1 MLPFISV
8 LTPTYNR
15 RRFLAN
21 AIACYES
28 QTYPKDRMEWVILDD
43 GLDDVSDVF
52 EELSKRLPNIRYN
65 RQSERSLIGAKRNE
79 LHKLARGEILVS
91 WDDDDFYP
99 PERVSHAVEKLEE
112 SPEVHVAGC
121 SLIYIYFSDVKLI
134 HRLGPFSQRHATNGT
149 MAVRREFA
157 TTHFY
162 DETVSHGEEESF
174 LNFFSYPMIQLSPL
188 KVMLVM
194 SHNSNTFE
202 KGQLRDNPRAL
213 SARTELKLEHFIKD
227 AKLRVDFEDVATA
240 FATGAQK
247 ENTMAGLAEL
257 AEAAKAKK
265 LALQQA
271 KDNENREI
279 VEKEAQFQKN
289 QQTSIDRIQAL
300 RKIQN
305 PTIMV
310 LPNAQS
316 YAMTVVKMI
325 QAQFPMAIIYTAKT
339 THADIVISHI
349 TEVDTADI
357 NPLSI
362 LVVISGESWEQKKR
376 ADVCIGP
383 TRSANAGSL
392 IFYPFAH
399 SSLEERRRP
408 FPVKPPGFSERSKYC
423 AFMYN
428 AHCQYRNKIF
438 EELQSKCGSDKFIA
452 LGTQCNPGVTQTSRY
467 VYNENETYNDI
478 AVSTYTAFKF
488 VLAIE
493 NSWVD
498 GYFTEK
504 IINPI
509 AAGSVPLYWGHP
521 GVFEY
526 INKARVIYIPDYPTN
541 ADLANFIGAMSQN
554 QWEAIVAAPWYNE
567 KGKPDVVQKQLSDD
581 IQRCFGAS
589 AVVSIDA
596 SEPALVIPGEL
607 LADLPPIYYINLDRR
622 PDRLEHMEKMCK
634 QYKVP
639 SVTRTTA
646 IDGEKVTN
654 YLYQAP
660 RIFKG
665 HEITGVDWDTSIL
678 NRMTPLKWTE
688 VACLVS
694 HLRAIREWLES
705 SKTPMALICE
715 DDLSLETTTSWGC
728 NWQEI
733 STALGAAKMPDGSDW
748 DTIQAAL
755 TYMPGHS
762 NVISLHPRG
771 NEDHC
776 ACAYFIRRGYAERL
790 MATYWNDP
798 LRRWSFT
805 PRIYRQTS
813 EEVVYRDG
821 KCLSIPLFTYLNTG
835 SDIQTK
841 DHADALHIY
850 SRNVALD
857 VWKRESAMSLL
868 QMGPEKHA

>member
-1 MLPFISV
+1 MLPFVSV

-43 GLDDVSDVF
+43 GIEDVSDIF

-112 SPEVHVAGC
+112 SPEVQVAGC

-157 TTHFY
+157 ITHFY

-227 AKLRVDFEDVATA
+227 TKLRADFEDVATA

-265 LALQQA
+265 LLKDASALQVA
-271 KDNENREI
+271 SSNSPISDKL
-279 VEKEAQFQKN
+279 V
-289 QQTSIDRIQAL
+289 AL
-300 RKIQN
+300 RKIQS
-305 PTIMV
+305 PTV
-310 LPNAQS
+310 VVHKDAQS
-316 YAMTVVKMI
+316 YANNVVKVI
-325 QAQFPMAIIYTAKT
+325 RAQFPTAVDHYQGIPNIIIAHISEVDGLVINPSSFLIVISGEAWEQKNR
-339 THADIVISHI
+339 ADIVI
-349 TEVDTADI
+349 A
-357 NPLSI
+357 PM
-362 LVVISGESWEQKKR
+362 
-376 ADVCIGP
+376 
-383 TRSANAGSL
+383 RSANANL
-392 IFYPFAH
+392 LVFYPFTH
-399 SSLEERRRP
+399 SSLEERRQP
-408 FPVKPPGFSERSKYC
+408 FPTKPPSFHERTKYC
-423 AFMYN
+423 AFMYRAPN
-428 AHCQYRNKIF
+428 VNRNKIF
-438 EELQSKCGSDKFIA
+438 EDLRSTKNGHERFIA
-452 LGTQCNPGVTQTSRY
+452 LGAQCNPNAGQTTRH
-467 VYNENETYNDI
+467 VYNANETYNDI
-478 AVSTYTAFKF
+478 AVATYSSFKF

-493 NSWVD
+493 NTWVD

-509 AAGSVPLYWGHP
+509 AAGAVPLYWGHP
-521 GVFEY
+521 SVFEY
-526 INKARVIYIPDYPTN
+526 INKARVVYIPDFATT
-541 ADLANFIGAMSQN
+541 ADLAIFIDSMTQE
-554 QWEAIVAAPWYNE
+554 QWNKIASAPWYTD
-567 KGKPDVVQKQLSDD
+567 KGKPEEVQKQLEKD
-581 IQRCFGAS
+581 ILMGLTAPGL
-589 AVVSIDA
+589 AT
-596 SEPALVIPGEL
+596 EPLATESGISKEL
-607 LADLPPIYYINLDRR
+607 LAGLPPIYYINLDRR

-646 IDGEKVTN
+646 IDGEKVAN

-660 RIFKG
+660 RTFKG
-665 HEITGVDWDTSIL
+665 HEVTGVNWDTSIL
-678 NRMTPLKWTE
+678 NRMIPLKWTE
-688 VACLVS
+688 IACLIS

-705 SKTPMALICE
+705 SNSPMALICE

-790 MATYWNDP
+790 MATYWNAP

-868 QMGPEKHA
+868 QMSPEKHA